1 MNKNAILKLIN
12 RINAHDVG
20 GIIRQR
26 LHGGSGKFLA
36 RACGME
42 GHYPI
47 QKPFLWEI
55 PKTFWHLGQ
64 K

>member
-1 MNKNAILKLIN
+1 MNKNTILELIN
-12 RINAHDVG
+12 RINAHDVE
-20 GIIRQR
+20 GII
-26 LHGGSGKFLA
+26 
-36 RACGME
+36 ME

-55 PKTFWHLGQ
+55 PKTFWHSGQ